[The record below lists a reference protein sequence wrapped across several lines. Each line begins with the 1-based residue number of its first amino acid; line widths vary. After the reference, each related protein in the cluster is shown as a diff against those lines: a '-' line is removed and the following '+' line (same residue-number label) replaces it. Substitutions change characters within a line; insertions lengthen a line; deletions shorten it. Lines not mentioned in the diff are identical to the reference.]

1 MQQFY
6 SGKVRQSWS
15 RDESLVAVNIVSSSY
30 HHCVY
35 VKHFFCYCFLYLFTF
50 LKIKDRADKRDVL
63 SKTDSYFKTNSRI
76 THKLKCKQFAVIYT
90 KSTRKEHIF
99 SPFGICPTTC
109 FKERVEERERAAS
122 ARGHVTW
129 RRLRV
134 GPGPPRVVTPAINRI
149 RGWRPTGFV
158 RMCTGLGLYVHRA
171 LGNPP
176 PSVRLAD
183 PTRRH
188 ASEDERGSRCRAGSG
203 VRMQGK
209 RRAYPDD
216 NKHGGGGG
224 LRSPARDA
232 PQVKQS
238 SLVIMSSHTSLIV
251 YDNMEDVVGE
261 EWGCGGG

>member
-1 MQQFY
+1 MFFFY
-6 SGKVRQSWS
+6 T
-15 RDESLVAVNIVSSSY
+15 
-30 HHCVY
+30 
-35 VKHFFCYCFLYLFTF
+35 YLLF

-63 SKTDSYFKTNSRI
+63 SKTDSYSRRTRI

-90 KSTRKEHIF
+90 KSTRKEDIF

-216 NKHGGGGG
+216 NKHVG
-224 LRSPARDA
+224 A
-232 PQVKQS
+232 PVAG
-238 SLVIMSSHTSLIV
+238 T
-251 YDNMEDVVGE
+251 
-261 EWGCGGG
+261 